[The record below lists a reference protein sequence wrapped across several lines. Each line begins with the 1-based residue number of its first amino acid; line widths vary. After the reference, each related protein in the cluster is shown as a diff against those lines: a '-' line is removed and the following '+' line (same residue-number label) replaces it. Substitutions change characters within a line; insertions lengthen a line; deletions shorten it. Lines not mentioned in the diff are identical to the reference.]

1 LAGGVM
7 ALATSCGIA
16 LSMSQGWV
24 QRYSVADR
32 DLVGVS
38 FIERGDFVR
47 KRFESQHHRPFDSSD
62 ARTRVLLIGDS
73 YAKDFINGVAASDW
87 AQRVQISTHS
97 ISVGCGNLY
106 VQDDLSRLV
115 TNSYPPLCETE
126 GRYRSDA
133 LKQLMQQAEVI
144 WLVTSWQ
151 PWEVRFLKQSL
162 DALRRDF
169 GDKFVVVGA
178 KSFGDIQPRQ
188 LLAVPES
195 ARAQH
200 ANPVSA
206 AFLANNQAVAQA
218 SLGVPFVNKHRLM
231 CGSGSTCAT
240 FTQHARLISYDG
252 GHLTQFGADKL
263 GRELSAPAVVQRL
276 LGQAQRPAP

>member
-1 LAGGVM
+1 MKYRPEVDGLRAVAVLPVVLFHAGFSLLSGNFAVVNLCERWVRGIFPTLFVAVVCAASLAIWSLLPADREEFGQSMV
-7 ALATSCGIA
+7 A
-16 LSMSQGWV
+16 LSMSHGWV
-24 QRYSVADR
+24 QRYSSADC
-32 DLVGVS
+32 DMVGVS
-38 FIERGDFVR
+38 FIERGDFVH
-47 KRFESQHHRPFDSSD
+47 KRFESQHHRPFD
-62 ARTRVLLIGDS
+62 
-73 YAKDFINGVAASDW
+73 
-87 AQRVQISTHS
+87 
-97 ISVGCGNLY
+97 
-106 VQDDLSRLV
+106 
-115 TNSYPPLCETE
+115 P
-126 GRYRSDA
+126 SDA

-151 PWEVRFLKQSL
+151 PWEVSFLKQSL

-169 GDKFVVVGA
+169 WGKFVVVGA

-188 LLAVPES
+188 LLAGSES

-200 ANPVSA
+200 ARPVSA

-276 LGQAQRPAP
+276 LRQAQRPAP